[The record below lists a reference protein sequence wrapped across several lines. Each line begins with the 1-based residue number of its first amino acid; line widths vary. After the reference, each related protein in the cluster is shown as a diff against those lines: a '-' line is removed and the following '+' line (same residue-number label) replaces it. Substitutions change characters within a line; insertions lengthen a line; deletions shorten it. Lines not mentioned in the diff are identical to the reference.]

1 MENRTDDIWRRVH
14 DGLRGFIGKRVG
26 DEAETDDILQEV
38 FVRVQRHIDQLK
50 EPERLVPWVFQITR
64 RVIGDYYRA
73 PGRRRERPV
82 GLAGDL
88 EAEAMEPS
96 VESGSNATAELSRCL
111 RPMLDRLSDEY
122 RQAIILVELEGLT
135 HRQAASR
142 VGLSVP
148 GMKSRV
154 QRGRRQLRKLL
165 EECCVIELDCRN
177 GVMGYERR
185 RPDAPSC

>member
-1 MENRTDDIWRRVH
+1 METQADDIWRQVH

-26 DEAETDDILQEV
+26 NEAETDDILQEV
-38 FVRVQRHIDQLK
+38 FVRVQRHIDQLR

-64 RVIGDYYRA
+64 RVISDYYRA
-73 PGRRRERPV
+73 PGRRREWPA

-88 EAEAMEPS
+88 EAEALEPPF
-96 VESGSNATAELSRCL
+96 ESDSNATAELSRCL
-111 RPMLDRLSDEY
+111 RPMIDRLSDEY
-122 RQAIILVELEGLT
+122 RQAILLVELEGLT
-135 HRQAASR
+135 HRQAANR
-142 VGLSVP
+142 LGLSVP

-165 EECCVIELDCRN
+165 EECCVIELDCRK
-177 GVMGYERR
+177 GVMGYEHR